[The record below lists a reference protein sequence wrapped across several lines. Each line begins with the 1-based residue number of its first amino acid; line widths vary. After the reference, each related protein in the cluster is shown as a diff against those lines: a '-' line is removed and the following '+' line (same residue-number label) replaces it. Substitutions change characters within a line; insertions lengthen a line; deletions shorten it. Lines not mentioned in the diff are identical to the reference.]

1 MRRLRIG
8 IVTVS
13 DRASRGIYEDR
24 SGPAIQSVLE
34 ARLPYRMEFH
44 YRLVPDER
52 ELIQQAILELTATC
66 GLVVTTGG
74 TGPAPRDV
82 TPEATLPLLEKVMP
96 GLPEVIRQVSLA
108 ETPTAILYRGVA
120 GIRGTS
126 LILNLPGNPRAIS
139 TCLEAV
145 LPALPDLLGLISA
158 LLG

>member
-24 SGPAIQSVLE
+24 SGPAIQNVLE